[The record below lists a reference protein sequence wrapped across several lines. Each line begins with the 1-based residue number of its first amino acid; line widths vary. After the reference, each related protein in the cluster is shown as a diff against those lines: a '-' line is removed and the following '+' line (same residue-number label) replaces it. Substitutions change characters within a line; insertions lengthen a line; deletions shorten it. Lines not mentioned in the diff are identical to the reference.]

1 VRYAEYLRQRYKAI
15 LGYTGLLNL
24 IVSLLILSPLA
35 LLIVYQDEVSQAWGF
50 LLPGLVLALPSLWLW
65 RRLTPRPP
73 VSLTMQEGA
82 VIVVLT
88 WLLAILVG
96 MIPFAAIS
104 RLNFTQALFE
114 STSAWTTAG
123 LSVLDVSHASRLILF
138 YRSVLQL
145 AGGAGLAIIM
155 LSALAGP
162 VGPGLTIAEGRSEQL
177 LPHVR
182 RSARLVLTI
191 YAAYVIVGILA
202 LALAGMSWF
211 DSVNHAFTALST
223 GGFSTRAESIA
234 YWQDPAIEGVIIV
247 LMLLGTLNFL
257 TAYMLFRGKARAAA
271 RNSEVRQTGLLLLIG
286 AVILFFGV
294 TRGLYPALG
303 ESLRTAVFNVVSA
316 LSTTG
321 FATVDYRQWNGLG
334 LLILILF
341 MLIGGGTG
349 STAGGIKQHR
359 IYVLY
364 KGLVWEFRRRL
375 LPQSAV
381 SEPDIWRGEQR
392 HFISDRQLRQ
402 IAMFVFLYLVV
413 FFVCAGLIAA
423 HGYSLQDSL
432 FESASA
438 LSTVGISVGITAS
451 NAPAGVLWVETVAM
465 FLGRLEFFTIV
476 IGLIRLLNDV
486 PAILSS
492 SFNTRSP
499 ASPGRRTA
507 GKGLRQTGDVP
518 QVPDLPSKAQDPPL
532 GEGAQTDGPQPDDQP
547 QDSEPPAVPSK
558 RQEA

>member
-1 VRYAEYLRQRYKAI
+1 VRYAEYLRYRYKAI
-15 LGYTGLLNL
+15 LGYTGLLSL
-24 IVSLLILSPLA
+24 LVSLLILSPLA
-35 LLIVYQDEVSQAWGF
+35 LLITYQDEVSQAWGF

-73 VSLTMQEGA
+73 VSLSMAEGA

-96 MIPFAAIS
+96 AIPFLAIS

-123 LSVLDVSHASRLILF
+123 LSVIDLSRASHLILF
-138 YRSVLQL
+138 YRSVVQL

-191 YAAYVIVGILA
+191 YTGYVIVGILA

-211 DSVNHAFTALST
+211 DAVNHALTALST

-234 YWQDPAIEGVIIV
+234 YWQDPAIEGVIVV

-257 TAYMLFRGKARAAA
+257 TAYTLFRGKIRAAA

-286 AVILFFGV
+286 VVVLFFGV

-303 ESLRTAVFNVVSA
+303 EGLRTAAFNAVSA

-334 LLILILF
+334 TLVLILF

-375 LPQSAV
+375 LPRSAV
-381 SEPDIWRGEQR
+381 SEPDMWRGEQR

-423 HGYSLQDSL
+423 HGYPLQDSL

-438 LSTVGISVGITAS
+438 LSTVGISVGITAPD
-451 NAPAGVLWVETVAM
+451 AAAGVLWVEIVAM

-476 IGLIRLLNDV
+476 IGLIRLVSDV

-492 SFNTRSP
+492 SFPLRTP
-499 ASPGRRTA
+499 ASIGRRNA
-507 GKGLRQTGDVP
+507 DVP
-518 QVPDLPSKAQDPPL
+518 RAKDLPSRAQAPPP
-532 GEGAQTDGPQPDDQP
+532 GGGVQSDGQPPGGQP
-547 QDSEPPAVPSK
+547 QNGEPEAIPSSK
-558 RQEA
+558 GQEA

>member
-1 VRYAEYLRQRYKAI
+1 VRYAEYLRYRYKAI
-15 LGYTGLLNL
+15 LGYTGLLSL
-24 IVSLLILSPLA
+24 LVSLLTLSPLA
-35 LLIVYQDEVSQAWGF
+35 LLIVYQDEISQAWGF
-50 LLPGLVLALPSLWLW
+50 LLPGLVLALPSLWFW

-82 VIVVLT
+82 IIVVLT
-88 WLLAILVG
+88 WLLAILMG
-96 MIPFAAIS
+96 AIPFAAIS
-104 RLNFTQALFE
+104 KLNFTQALFE

-123 LSVLDVSHASRLILF
+123 LSVVDVSRASRLILF
-138 YRSVLQL
+138 YRSVVQL

-182 RSARLVLTI
+182 RSARLVLSI
-191 YAAYVIVGILA
+191 YAGYVIVGILA
-202 LALAGMSWF
+202 LVLAGMSWF
-211 DSVNHAFTALST
+211 DAVNHAFTALST

-257 TAYMLFRGKARAAA
+257 TAYTLLRGKARAAA
-271 RNSEVRQTGLLLLIG
+271 RNSEVRQTGLLLLFGII
-286 AVILFFGV
+286 VLFFGV
-294 TRGLYPALG
+294 TRGLYSALG
-303 ESLRTAVFNVVSA
+303 ESMRAAVFNAVSA

-334 LLILILF
+334 MLVLILF

-349 STAGGIKQHR
+349 STAGGIKQYR

-375 LPQSAV
+375 LPQSTV

-423 HGYSLQDSL
+423 HGYPLHDSL

-438 LSTVGISVGITAS
+438 LSTVGISVGITAPD
-451 NAPAGVLWVETVAM
+451 APAGVLWVETVAM
-465 FLGRLEFFTIV
+465 FLGRLEFFTLA

-492 SFNTRSP
+492 SFPMRSP
-499 ASPGRRTA
+499 ASLDRHSADMPNVP
-507 GKGLRQTGDVP
+507 DVP
-518 QVPDLPSKAQDPPL
+518 SRAQDPSP
-532 GEGAQTDGPQPDDQP
+532 GEGAQSDGQHPGSQP
-547 QDSEPPAVPSK
+547 QDSELSAVPSSK
-558 RQEA
+558 SQEA